1 MNRQP
6 YTRDE
11 AARIICEP
19 LPTMERKML
28 PEFMMMAVGIAL
40 VFCMVISLLSV
51 LDN

>member
-1 MNRQP
+1 MRQP

-19 LPTMERKML
+19 IKLEGKML

-40 VFCMVISLLSV
+40 VFCMVVSMLAV
-51 LDN
+51 LDQ